1 MPRFNNTACALLA
14 PSPVNTPELGHVGTS
29 IDTTSL
35 DPVQTSREASTIS
48 SLPGTPRRL
57 STMYGSAAGCAVAP
71 KMVISSSALDPK
83 NAVDDRRN
91 MAANGVPLSTGSTI
105 HQPKFTSKHC
115 IRTSSPPP
123 APVQV
128 KLPKYKANE
137 LYINELGQLVP
148 YQEIL
153 HAVSDT
159 SANVLESAV
168 AVGITTKNA
177 SVSEPEVPT
186 ETDQHPSP
194 SGPDLLVTE
203 LTMEDA
209 TRDYVTSRTFG
220 TPTDSVDG
228 IFLSKDTAAGSGAE
242 KPTNTSKSQEECQP
256 SETKQTPDLP
266 NLFALTITPGRDRNM
281 ADLERPVTDFIPRI
295 MPANRH
301 LEGCNRYVYDFLMA
315 QEPEYARVADYR
327 ARGWQNEKGDEV
339 FKRQREKADTTGPE
353 GEKAIFKIMMDIGEE
368 LQAFAN
374 IYLPQVVLVRPLI
387 VLDLC
392 MAPGGYSAIAMR
404 YNALAEVYGITLPPQ
419 QGGHPVNTDVKARV
433 KGLKF
438 CDLTMIAGEFTNQ
451 KIPEEHPEYKSFNRI
466 RPFSKHKFDLIF
478 CDGNVLR
485 THQRPEYRKQREIET
500 LRLNCSQLILA
511 LQRVHTHGTL
521 VMLLHKVDY
530 WDSLHLIYSFSK
542 FADVSL
548 FKPCRAFKARGSF
561 YMIAKNI
568 RPEDPAAQEVI
579 RSWKEMWW
587 RATCGEGQDLKP
599 VVTEHKKEYVLKVL
613 EEFGERFIELARPVW
628 KIQADGLSKTAY
640 AGDGSSFE
648 AQKKTTNVDQPDAS
662 LE

>member
-1 MPRFNNTACALLA
+1 MPRFNA
-14 PSPVNTPELGHVGTS
+14 TPTGELGH
-29 IDTTSL
+29 
-35 DPVQTSREASTIS
+35 AS
-48 SLPGTPRRL
+48 
-57 STMYGSAAGCAVAP
+57 
-71 KMVISSSALDPK
+71 DPK
-83 NAVDDRRN
+83 NVVDDRKR
-91 MAANGVPLSTGSTI
+91 MADYTVPLSPGSTI
-105 HQPKFTSKHC
+105 HQLKPISKHC
-115 IRTSSPPP
+115 IRASSPP
-123 APVQV
+123 AQMKV
-128 KLPKYKANE
+128 KLPTYKANE
-137 LYINELGQLVP
+137 LYINEFGQLVP
-148 YQEIL
+148 YPETL
-153 HAVSDT
+153 SAATDT
-159 SANVLESAV
+159 PTNVLASAA

-177 SVSEPEVPT
+177 SISEPKAPT
-186 ETDQHPSP
+186 EIDQHPSP
-194 SGPDLLVTE
+194 SGPDLLVTQ
-203 LTMEDA
+203 LTMADA
-209 TRDYVTSRTFG
+209 TRDYVIPRTFG
-220 TPTDSVDG
+220 TPTGSADG
-228 IFLSKDTAAGSGAE
+228 IFLRKDTTAGSGAE
-242 KPTNTSKSQEECQP
+242 KSTNIIKTQKECQP
-256 SETKQTPDLP
+256 SETKRTPDPP
-266 NLFALTITPGRDRNM
+266 NLFALTVTPGRDRNM
-281 ADLERPVTDFIPRI
+281 ADLEHPVANVIPRI
-295 MPANRH
+295 MPADRH

-315 QEPEYARVADYR
+315 HEPEYARVADYR
-327 ARGWQNEKGDEV
+327 ARGWQSEKGDEV
-339 FKRQREKADTTGPE
+339 FRRQREKADTTSPE

-368 LQAFAN
+368 IQAFAN
-374 IYLPQVVLVRPLI
+374 IYLPQAVSVRPFT

-392 MAPGGYSAIAMR
+392 MAPGGYSAIALR

-438 CDLTMIAGEFTNQ
+438 CDLTMIAGEFADQ
-451 KIPEEHPEYKSFNRI
+451 KIPEGHPEYKNFNRI

-485 THQRPEYRKQREIET
+485 THQRPEYRKQRELET

-568 RPEDPAAQEVI
+568 RPEDPAAQEAI

-599 VVTEHKKEYVLKVL
+599 AVTEHEREYVLKVL
-613 EEFGERFIELARPVW
+613 EEFGERFIEMARPVW

-648 AQKKTTNVDQPDAS
+648 AQKKNISVDQPDAS